1 MEMQKCDRR
10 KKKKE
15 KKKHVDLSPVSFLK
29 NIAKYM
35 WTPLAY
41 STFPDASFSWVARQM
56 QS

>member
-1 MEMQKCDRR
+1 MQGDARR
-10 KKKKE
+10 KKIAT
-15 KKKHVDLSPVSFLK
+15 KHVDLSPVSFLK

-41 STFPDASFSWVARQM
+41 SAFPDASFSWVARQM